1 MQHEFNSDQPVDK
14 IFFDGGICSGKTTGI
29 EMVKARLIERGIIP
43 LVVPEMATIV
53 KASGLHPKDFEDVDY
68 QLLIFKL
75 QAQYEDQYMVLA
87 RKLQAK
93 FKKRVVLICDRAKL
107 SGSAYMNSDNQQV
120 DFQKKVLEP
129 LGLSLEQIRSEY
141 KGGVFLTTAA
151 DGAEEYFTY
160 ENNNQRDES
169 KELAR
174 ILNTR
179 SFQAW
184 FGVEE
189 LRSVKNRDEDNNPIL
204 FDDKMQIATQYVFDM
219 LGEPFP
225 IQHERKFL
233 LNSFDEVRMSD
244 PFEKVTITQTY
255 LVTGGTTEEWVR
267 EREWMGTYSYS
278 WAEKTPH
285 ASGGRVKILRTLSEA
300 EYGDMIATRK
310 DSQHVTLVKDRYC
323 FSSNGHYYKVD
334 VFRNLNVSPILE
346 MHGSIPVPKFLDV
359 RKEVTGNRGYHN
371 FELSKI

>member
-1 MQHEFNSDQPVDK
+1 MRHEFNSDQSVDK

-68 QLLIFKL
+68 QILIFKL

-93 FKKRVVLICDRAKL
+93 YNKRVVMICDRAKL

-120 DFQKKVLEP
+120 DFQKKVLGP

-189 LRSVKNRDEDNNPIL
+189 FRSVKNRDENHNPIL

-225 IQHERKFL
+225 IQNERRFL
-233 LNSFDEVRMSD
+233 LKSFDEVRMSG
-244 PFEKVTITQTY
+244 PFEKVTITQSY
-255 LVTGGTTEEWVR
+255 LVTTGNTEEWVR
-267 EREWMGTYSYS
+267 EREWMGTRSYS
-278 WAEKTPH
+278 WAEKTPYPG
-285 ASGGRVKILRTLSEA
+285 GGRVKILRTISES
-300 EYGDMIATRK
+300 EYHDMVTARK
-310 DSQHVTLVKDRYC
+310 DVHHITIMKDRYC
-323 FSSNGHYYKVD
+323 FSWNGHYYKVD
-334 VFRNLNVSPILE
+334 VFRNLSIPPILE
-346 MHGSIPVPKFLDV
+346 MHGSIPVPEFLDI
-359 RKEVTGNRGYHN
+359 RHEVTGDRAYHN
-371 FELSKI
+371 FELSKM